1 MDTVISVVGD
11 TNTFIT
17 AGVGIFTLYV
27 STDMAQQAN
36 FVTGDGFDDGTIVGQ
51 FLVVE
56 GGGGSYSIAG
66 AFDGSRDFLAIKQSG
81 LEDFFVPDISAVSF
95 DSNLDA
101 DPDDNGVGG
110 NDPIP
115 TNWQYDVGTPEINF
129 PLNFYATVDGSLRFG
144 FIPTKSGGRSSSAIW
159 QPGNLLPR
167 PQLARMAAMRLMY
180 RLGLMQS
187 ARGSCSRILSRQR
200 LFLDLTA
207 MVIQTIPV
215 RVSAMW

>member
-144 FIPTKSGGRSSSAIW
+144 FIPTKSGCKFNDLDGDGEWDEGELGIPDWPIFISDLRGGAVPEFCPDSACFW
-159 QPGNLLPR
+159 
-167 PQLARMAAMRLMY
+167 
-180 RLGLMQS
+180 
-187 ARGSCSRILSRQR
+187 
-200 LFLDLTA
+200 T
-207 MVIQTIPV
+207 
-215 RVSAMW
+215 